1 MCHHACLPGKCLN
14 WKERRYTA
22 DGRFKLPVEKQ
33 RITFHPCVGV
43 AQDPAIF
50 VVMRLCLK
58 GYFPYGLDIF
68 PVRSVGS
75 LSMGTL

>member
-1 MCHHACLPGKCLN
+1 MCLHAYLPGKCLN
-14 WKERRYTA
+14 WNERGHAA
-22 DGRFKLPVEKQ
+22 DGTFKLPVEKK

-50 VVMRLCLK
+50 VVMKLCLK
-58 GYFPYGLDIF
+58 ECFPYGLDIF

-75 LSMGTL
+75 LSMGTV